1 MELNSYLYYI
11 VCKFPCFGTLIV
23 IVIRLKMN
31 LILNYINQQQIQRK
45 LFALL
50 YLYHARFYLEM
61 ETQKFDWENLKIS
74 ISTSNFKYYFNTY
87 YYLYVTAIITSNIDH
102 VFHNVCLPFLL
113 SEKCL
118 QIALLEVTQLHCID
132 PPICAALIKSQK
144 S

>member
-1 MELNSYLYYI
+1 MQIS
-11 VCKFPCFGTLIV
+11 VFW
-23 IVIRLKMN
+23 
-31 LILNYINQQQIQRK
+31 YINCYSNKVENEFNFK
-45 LFALL
+45 LYKSTTNIEKTFCVTI
-50 YLYHARFYLEM
+50 LYHARFYLEM